1 MSDNIFKNFI
11 QNGFSLAGFTN
22 FQHKM
27 EMKYYQEI
35 LLERKKM
42 GPVIQ
47 KALSGKWPI
56 QSTSQCKIDVAK
68 SHF

>member
-42 GPVIQ
+42 GPVI
-47 KALSGKWPI
+47 
-56 QSTSQCKIDVAK
+56 
-68 SHF
+68 